1 MKKLFGT
8 SIIAI
13 ILSANL
19 AMAQTLPTEPNPAA
33 RALVKIDALASE
45 MQALTNRI
53 EVLESELSKQKE
65 ENLRLAKLIDDA
77 NSKTIAKNELQ
88 TGPTPDEIAK
98 AQAAAISEIER
109 QQNTQPKTEAINLPK
124 EAPTPPAPKTS
135 EVLMREAQVL
145 MQNGDYYNAELKLTE
160 LTEKH
165 AGSKEYED
173 ALWFLGET
181 RFVQKAFAPSAQA
194 YIAYLSKAP
203 NGPRV
208 TDSLVQLASS
218 FRELG
223 DNRQRCVALA
233 EYNKRSNGASAALKA
248 RANIEI
254 AKGKCP

>member
-8 SIIAI
+8 SVIAI

-19 AMAQTLPTEPNPAA
+19 VMAQTLPPELNPAA
-33 RALVKIDALASE
+33 RALVKIDALAAE

-77 NSKTIAKNELQ
+77 NSKTSSNKETKEPSAPAPIEAVQETVSNPVLE
-88 TGPTPDEIAK
+88 TTPNPVPAAEIV
-98 AQAAAISEIER
+98 
-109 QQNTQPKTEAINLPK
+109 K
-124 EAPTPPAPKTS
+124 EAPPPPAPKTS
-135 EVLMREAQVL
+135 DVLMREAQVL

-223 DNRQRCVALA
+223 DNRQRCVAIA